1 MENNLAHIPAIILA
15 AGQGLRLRD
24 EGASLPKP
32 LTPVLGMSLLE
43 RTIMTCREAGV
54 QRFFVSTGFMKDRIT
69 EHIATL
75 NRDREMHIEA
85 VENPDWELG
94 NGTSANACA
103 PCVKGHFFL
112 MMCDHLF
119 EARIL
124 ASLAAADDGTEACYL
139 AVDRRIKA
147 IFDIDDATKVNT
159 AGDAIRGIDKGLED
173 FNAIDTGFFLCR
185 PLLFPA
191 LRGALAQGDYSLS
204 GGIRQ
209 LIRTGQMRA
218 VDVSGCFWHDVD
230 TPQALDYGEQCLKN
244 RGSL

>member
-1 MENNLAHIPAIILA
+1 MENNLAHIPAVILA

-24 EGASLPKP
+24 KEASSPKP
-32 LTPVLGMSLLE
+32 LTPVLGMTLLE
-43 RTIMTCREAGV
+43 RTIMTCRKAGV
-54 QRFFVSTGFMKDRIT
+54 QRFFVITGFMKDRIT

-75 NRDREMHIEA
+75 NRAREMHIEA

-94 NGTSANACA
+94 NGTSAGACA
-103 PCVKGHFFL
+103 PCVKGPFFL

-119 EARIL
+119 EPGIL
-124 ASLAAADDGTEACYL
+124 ESLAAADDGTEACYL
-139 AVDRRIKA
+139 AVDRHIKA
-147 IFDIDDATKVNT
+147 LFDIDDATKVKI
-159 AGDAIRGIDKGLED
+159 AGDAIRGIDKELAH

-185 PLLFPA
+185 PILFPA
-191 LRGALAQGDYSLS
+191 LREALGKGDYSLS

-209 LIRTGQMRA
+209 LIGTGQMRA

-244 RGSL
+244 RGTP